1 MSTWAPVRAHPDS
14 AWLDGDGRRSVQE
27 KDHEW
32 RHKRAFTPAHAPPCP
47 PPRPHPRVLIT
58 EAFQMSAT
66 EVTVGQYRQF
76 DPKHRGRHE
85 DDAVTEVSWKE
96 VVTFCEWLSKK
107 EGTTDRLPPRSSF
120 TSLTSQGSLSPS
132 VL

>member
-1 MSTWAPVRAHPDS
+1 
-14 AWLDGDGRRSVQE
+14 
-27 KDHEW
+27 
-32 RHKRAFTPAHAPPCP
+32 
-47 PPRPHPRVLIT
+47 VLIT

-96 VVTFCEWLSKK
+96 AVAFCEWLSKK